1 MTWEDLSTRDRDLY
15 QRESKSDLGEE
26 VGYDTDAYEDERVV
40 EADVEVGS
48 SGRDVRLG
56 AWIKTKRFARAGSM

>member
-1 MTWEDLSTRDRDLY
+1 VGVEKGMTWEDLSTRDRDLC
-15 QRESKSDLGEE
+15 QRESNSVLGDEA
-26 VGYDTDAYEDERVV
+26 GYETDAYEDERVV

-56 AWIKTKRFARAGSM
+56 A

>member
-1 MTWEDLSTRDRDLY
+1 MTWEDLSTRDRDLC
-15 QRESKSDLGEE
+15 QRESNSVLGDEA
-26 VGYDTDAYEDERVV
+26 GYETDAYEDERVV

-56 AWIKTKRFARAGSM
+56 A